1 MSNTSTTNKS
11 DLDLLESYFKKYPD
25 VPKETILKQHMLSLG
40 HWFSDAALDASAGA
54 LVKSYRLF
62 SYDLVPMS
70 ELKRGEHRRV
80 PEHFVLLNGPH
91 AMRPVAI
98 QTSLSPYS
106 PYLIDVVD
114 GRLVLTVDGQVVAHV
129 RIPKT
134 PDYYFKSLPDGTPY
148 HEIVAFGSF
157 ITIFRNCQYWGAK
170 EECKFCDINENAR
183 AMKLSRDFTLTAPV
197 KSVADVVT
205 VVEQVASDAQ
215 KNGAGAQG
223 FVLSGGTITKT
234 LHGKSEVD
242 FYEEYIRAIKNTA
255 TKPRITFEVNARP
268 REEVQRYKDA
278 GADHIHFNM
287 EVWDKKLFP
296 WINPGKAERV
306 GWDNWVRWMEDAV
319 EVFGN
324 GMVQPSFVS
333 GVEMARPHGY
343 ESVTDAVKSTTDG
356 FEYLMSRGIFPR
368 PQQWRREPSTALC
381 KEAEQPPVPLD
392 YYIQLT
398 RNWYECYQKYRS
410 QLPQF
415 GKRKAGLLA
424 ERNLLGPVHGAY
436 GDYVMLKENL
446 FPADVEEQIN
456 RRRVPFENIAGGA
469 RVS

>member
-1 MSNTSTTNKS
+1 MAKNATTAESN
-11 DLDLLESYFKKYPD
+11 LEILEGYFTKYPD

-40 HWFSDAALDASAGA
+40 HWFSDAALNASEGA

-70 ELKRGEHRRV
+70 YFKRNEHRRV
-80 PEHFVLLNGPH
+80 PEHFVLINGPYN
-91 AMRPVAI
+91 MRPVAI
-98 QTSLSPYS
+98 QTSLSPDS
-106 PYLIDVVD
+106 PYLVDVVD
-114 GRLVLTVDGQVVAHV
+114 GRLVLTVDGHVVSEV

-148 HEIVAFGSF
+148 HEVVAFASF

-183 AMKLSRDFTLTAPV
+183 QMKLSRDFTLTAPV
-197 KSVADVVT
+197 KSVDDVVT
-205 VVEQVASDAQ
+205 VCKYVAGDAQ
-215 KNGAGAQG
+215 KIGAGQG

-234 LHGKSEVD
+234 LHGKSEAD
-242 FYEEYIRAIKNTA
+242 FYVEYIQAIKNIGTN
-255 TKPRITFEVNARP
+255 PRITFEVNARP

-319 EVFGN
+319 DVFGT

-333 GVEMARPHGY
+333 GIEMARPHGFKTV
-343 ESVTDAVKSTTDG
+343 EQAVASATEC
-356 FEYLMSRGIFPR
+356 FEYLMSRGIMPR
-368 PQQWRREPSTALC
+368 PQQWRREPATALC

-392 YYIQLT
+392 YYIQMT
-398 RNWYECYQKYRS
+398 RNWYQTYQKYREK
-410 QLPQF
+410 LPKF
-415 GKRKAGLLA
+415 GTRKAGLLA

-436 GDYVMLKENL
+436 GDFAMLKENL

-456 RRRVPFENIAGGA
+456 RRSVPWKNLTGGA
-469 RVS
+469 HVS

>member
-1 MSNTSTTNKS
+1 MAKSATATGSNLKA
-11 DLDLLESYFKKYPD
+11 LESYFEKYPD

-40 HWFSDAALDASAGA
+40 HWFSDAALDASEGA

-106 PYLIDVVD
+106 PYLIDIVD
-114 GRLVLTVDGQVVAHV
+114 GRMVLTVDGEVVSHV

-134 PDYYFKSLPDGTPY
+134 PDYYFKNLPDGTPY

-183 AMKLSRDFTLTAPV
+183 QMKLSRDFTLKAPV
-197 KSVADVVT
+197 KSVADVVK
-205 VVEQVASDAQ
+205 VCEHVAIDA
-215 KNGAGAQG
+215 KNIGASQN

-234 LHGKSEVD
+234 LHGKSEAD
-242 FYEEYIRAIKNTA
+242 FYEEYIRAIKNIPSN
-255 TKPRITFEVNARP
+255 PRITFEVNARP

-287 EVWDKKLFP
+287 EIWDKKLFP

-319 EVFGN
+319 EVFGS

-333 GVEMARPHGY
+333 GIEMARPHGY
-343 ESVTDAVKSTTDG
+343 TSVTDAVNSTTDG
-356 FEYLMSRGIFPR
+356 FEYLMARGIFPR

-392 YYIQLT
+392 YYILMT
-398 RNWYECYQKYRS
+398 RTWYELYRKYRDR
-410 QLPQF
+410 LPKF
-415 GKRKAGLLA
+415 GTRRAGLLA

-436 GDYVMLKENL
+436 GDYAMLKENL
-446 FPADVEEQIN
+446 FPADVEEHIN
-456 RRRVPFENIAGGA
+456 RRSLPFENISERP

>member
-1 MSNTSTTNKS
+1 MSKISTRDESN
-11 DLDLLESYFKKYPD
+11 LDVLESYFQKYPD

-40 HWFSDAALDASAGA
+40 HWFSDAALDASADA

-106 PYLIDVVD
+106 PYLVDVVD

-183 AMKLSRDFTLTAPV
+183 QMKLSRDFTLTAPV

-234 LHGKSEVD
+234 LHGKNEVD

-278 GADHIHFNM
+278 GTDHIHFNL
-287 EVWDKKLFP
+287 EVWDKKLFS

-306 GWDNWVRWMEDAV
+306 GWDNWVQWMCDAV
-319 EVFGN
+319 EVFGT

-333 GVEMARPHGY
+333 GIEMARPHGFQ
-343 ESVTDAVKSTTDG
+343 SVTAAVDSTCGG
-356 FEYLMSRGIFPR
+356 FEFLMSHGILPR

-381 KEAEQPPVPLD
+381 REAEQPPVPLE
-392 YYIQLT
+392 YYILLT
-398 RNWYECYQKYRS
+398 RTWYELYQKYRS
-410 QLPQF
+410 KLPQF
-415 GKRKAGLLA
+415 GTRKPGLLA

-446 FPADVEEQIN
+446 FPTDVEEQIN
-456 RRRVPFENIAGGA
+456 RRSVPFENIAGGA
-469 RVS
+469 SVS